1 MSVRLN
7 EESKP
12 TAISAKQSERTCF
25 SFYHPQLIWH
35 LRIFRQCKSKRK
47 YLYAGAGG
55 VEGLVRPA
63 LYERSTREPGLFYL
77 LFQTLAGHSYQ
88 LFLSTEILYKCSRSI
103 VLSVSVRYLFL
114 HSSSAVIS
122 FIRSSLLLSCGIFGC
137 TVKQEG
143 TSSHRCT
150 YWVLVLVP
158 WVVW

>member
-1 MSVRLN
+1 MQAQAEWKDWFALPYMKDPH
-7 EESKP
+7 ESP
-12 TAISAKQSERTCF
+12 AF
-25 SFYHPQLIWH
+25 SIYFSRHWQ
-35 LRIFRQCKSKRK
+35 
-47 YLYAGAGG
+47 
-55 VEGLVRPA
+55 V
-63 LYERSTREPGLFYL
+63 
-77 LFQTLAGHSYQ
+77 
-88 LFLSTEILYKCSRSI
+88 ILPNYFHRCSRSI

-122 FIRSSLLLSCGIFGC
+122 FIRSSLLLSCGVFGC

>member
-1 MSVRLN
+1 MKDPH
-7 EESKP
+7 ESP
-12 TAISAKQSERTCF
+12 AF
-25 SFYHPQLIWH
+25 SIYFSRHWQ
-35 LRIFRQCKSKRK
+35 
-47 YLYAGAGG
+47 
-55 VEGLVRPA
+55 V
-63 LYERSTREPGLFYL
+63 
-77 LFQTLAGHSYQ
+77 
-88 LFLSTEILYKCSRSI
+88 ILPNYFHRCSRSI

-122 FIRSSLLLSCGIFGC
+122 FIRSSLLLSCGVFGC